1 MDTARLFQSGRS
13 QAVRLPKEYRFAGT
27 EVVVKH
33 FGNGVLLL
41 PVDDPWKTLEAGLA
55 AFEPG
60 FVLTREQPPVQE
72 RADIDIAIATEPAAP
87 APTASA
93 RRP

>member
-1 MDTARLFQSGRS
+1 MSSSTVFINNRS

-41 PVDDPWKTLEAGLA
+41 PVDDPWQTLHTALA
-55 AFEPG
+55 TFESDW
-60 FVLTREQPPVQE
+60 VLTREQPPEQTRVE
-72 RADIDIAIATEPAAP
+72 INP
-87 APTASA
+87 
-93 RRP
+93 